1 MRAGR
6 SRLSY
11 QCFKGLQGLR
21 VSVLSLLW
29 CMLVLMNMA
38 PPHLPR
44 ASLMRI
50 MPRSGLCEF
59 PLQQDL
65 PMAWLEMGSSAL
77 CCSMLQPWNVI
88 RVRLAEF
95 AHRHLATG
103 PALVGSQHLELM
115 AVLTMPPPAAISLDT
130 RFGKPL
136 MLSDAPNCGHRARKS
151 KPQPR
156 PGTQHPFISL
166 IMICCRSWHIWR
178 C

>member
-21 VSVLSLLW
+21 VSMLSLLW

-88 RVRLAEF
+88 
-95 AHRHLATG
+95 
-103 PALVGSQHLELM
+103 
-115 AVLTMPPPAAISLDT
+115 
-130 RFGKPL
+130 
-136 MLSDAPNCGHRARKS
+136 
-151 KPQPR
+151 
-156 PGTQHPFISL
+156 
-166 IMICCRSWHIWR
+166 
-178 C
+178 